1 MKEIRVSHRYASS
14 ILNLGIERN
23 ELENVRQD
31 MELIQATMSENR
43 ELALALKSPIIKP
56 DTKAKILKS
65 IFSEKVGEMVLTF
78 LDILVKKGREYL
90 LFDICKAFNRQYKQL
105 KNITTVVVTTAV
117 PAGDEMRKSIGDFI
131 EKAKSNL
138 SITGEIE
145 INEVVNPEIIGGFII
160 QAGDL
165 QLDHSVKRKFDDLRI
180 EFSKNPYIA
189 EL

>member
-14 ILNLGIERN
+14 ILNLAIERN
-23 ELENVRQD
+23 ELENIRQD
-31 MELIQATMSENR
+31 MELIKETMNENR
-43 ELALALKSPIIKP
+43 ELALALQSPIIKP
-56 DTKAKILKS
+56 DTKANILKG
-65 IFSEKVGEMVLTF
+65 IFAGKVGEMVMTF

-90 LFDICKAFNRQYKQL
+90 LFDICKAFTLQYKEL
-105 KNITTVVVTTAV
+105 KNITTVAVTTAV
-117 PAGDEMRKSIGDFI
+117 PADEEMRKAITDFI
-131 EKAKSNL
+131 QQAKSNL

-145 INEVVNPEIIGGFII
+145 IKEVVNPELIGGFII